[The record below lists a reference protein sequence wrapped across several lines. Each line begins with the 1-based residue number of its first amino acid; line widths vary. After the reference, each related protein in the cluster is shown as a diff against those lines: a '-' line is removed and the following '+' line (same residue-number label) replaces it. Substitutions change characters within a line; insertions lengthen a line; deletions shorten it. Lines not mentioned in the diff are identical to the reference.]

1 MKRSCPYCGRIH
13 PTGYCCPRKPKPK
26 RCGGDTQADKFRS
39 SGIWQRKRVQIRER
53 DNHLC
58 QVCLRRIYNTIGRH
72 YNFKDISVHHI
83 EPLDERYDLRL
94 DAGNLITLC
103 AYHHSMAEDG
113 LIPKGILLGI
123 AQEQNAKASPRRSD

>member
-1 MKRSCPYCGRIH
+1 M
-13 PTGYCCPRKPKPK
+13 
-26 RCGGDTQADKFRS
+26 
-39 SGIWQRKRVQIRER
+39 
-53 DNHLC
+53 
-58 QVCLRRIYNTIGRH
+58 YNTIGRQ

-94 DAGNLITLC
+94 DDGNLITLC

-123 AQEQNAKASPRRSD
+123 VQEQNAKVSPRGSD